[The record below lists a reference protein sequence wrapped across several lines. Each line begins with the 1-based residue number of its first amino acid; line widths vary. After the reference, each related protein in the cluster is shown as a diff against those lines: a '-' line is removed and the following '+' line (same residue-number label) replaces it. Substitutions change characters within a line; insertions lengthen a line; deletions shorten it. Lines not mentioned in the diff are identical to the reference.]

1 MSKGKIALITV
12 AFAIITFAI
21 PFLVLLIFVDAD
33 YISIYITAFG
43 SILALALG
51 FIVALILS
59 VKKDLLAVVEEI
71 KVQNAAIAFKLSKTD
86 LNEPAA
92 APAQDDSLP
101 AAKPAVAAPAEPP
114 AVQEKFDDFQ

>member
-12 AFAIITFAI
+12 AFALITFAI
-21 PFLVLLIFVDAD
+21 PFIVLLIFVDAD
-33 YISIYITAFG
+33 YISIYVTAFG

-86 LNEPAA
+86 LNASAA
-92 APAQDDSLP
+92 APAQEEALP
-101 AAKPAVAAPAEPP
+101 AAGQETAAPSAPP
-114 AVQEKFDDFQ
+114 AVQEKYDDFQ

>member
-12 AFAIITFAI
+12 AFALITFAI
-21 PFLVLLIFVDAD
+21 PFIVLLIFVDAD
-33 YISIYITAFG
+33 YISIYFTAFG

-86 LNEPAA
+86 LYASAA
-92 APAQDDSLP
+92 APAQEEALL
-101 AAKPAVAAPAEPP
+101 AARQETAAPSAPP
-114 AVQEKFDDFQ
+114 AVQEKYDDFQ